1 MNKAYKQGKSPV
13 GYLPAVAEL
22 LEWQET
28 PPEQVE
34 RVRAEMGVTQGI
46 IAHTLKSFKIDVQPG
61 EMTHGPRFTRYEFT
75 VPQGKSVKSVAY
87 RSSDIMAAT
96 RSYSIRIHTPIP
108 GKPTVGIELEN
119 TEQEPVYLRDLIQG
133 EDFARQQLP
142 LALGQDVCGTPV
154 VADLAELPHL
164 LLSGAP
170 GSGVPEGLRALLLS
184 LLCKKL
190 PQELELI
197 FIDPSIIQLNPFCE
211 LPHLITPL
219 ITDVNLAARTLRWC
233 IEEANRRYILLSR
246 TKTLSLAEYNA
257 DASRSGDDTL
267 PHLVVVLAELGHL
280 MIDHREEM
288 EGYLLRLTQKAGAVG
303 IHLIIATQSPRNKVI
318 TDALRIHLPGRLAFR
333 VGKAAESR
341 TILDDEGAEKLLGSG
356 DALYRSPTDP
366 GHLTRLQIPHT
377 TREDVARVV
386 NYFTH
391 SKQV

>member
-1 MNKAYKQGKSPV
+1 MHNTRKQGKSPV
-13 GYLPAVAEL
+13 GYLPAVARL

-28 PPEQVE
+28 PPEQME
-34 RVRAEMGVTQGI
+34 HVRAEMDVTQGI
-46 IAHTLKSFKIDVQPG
+46 IIHTLKSFKIDVQPG

-119 TEQEPVYLRDLIQG
+119 SEQETVYLREIVQ
-133 EDFARQQLP
+133 ETEYAQMHLP
-142 LALGQDVCGTPV
+142 LALGRDVCGTPV

-197 FIDPSIIQLNPFCE
+197 FIDPSIIQLTPFCE

-246 TKTLSLAEYNA
+246 TRALSLAEYNA
-257 DASRSGDDTL
+257 DASRAPL

-318 TDALRIHLPGRLAFR
+318 TDALRMHLPGRLAFR

-341 TILDDEGAEKLLGSG
+341 TILDDEGAESLLGSG
-356 DALYRSPTDP
+356 DALYRSPSIP

-386 NYFTH
+386 SYFTH
-391 SKQV
+391 SKQM